1 MATGKPTQEQW
12 RPIPGYEGYYE
23 VSDHG
28 RVRSLDRT
36 IERSNGQEVRRKG
49 RVLRPGT
56 YVSGHKHVN
65 LHAPERKRKWRV
77 HHLVL
82 LAFVGPM
89 PEGME
94 VCHNNGNPADNRLE
108 NLRYDTHSS
117 NLLDRND
124 HGTCIYR
131 QRTHCPRGHKLEM
144 PNLVRVAWE
153 KRGHR
158 TCLACQRMSARVSKH
173 PELKGARHRISDE
186 HYAAIMG
193 DNVAF

>member
-1 MATGKPTQEQW
+1 MDTNKPTQEQW

-28 RVRSLDRT
+28 RVRSLDRYVN
-36 IERSNGQEVRRKG
+36 RFHGQQVLKRG
-49 RVLRPGT
+49 RVLKPGT
-56 YVSGHKHVN
+56 YVSGHKQVN
-65 LHAPERKRKWRV
+65 LHVPGHKRKWRV
-77 HHLVL
+77 HHLVM
-82 LAFVGPM
+82 LAFVGPR
-89 PEGME
+89 PDGLE

-117 NLLDRND
+117 NMLDRND

-144 PNLVRVAWE
+144 PNLVRSSWE

-158 TCLACQRMSARVSKH
+158 NCLACQRTSAWVSSH
-173 PELKGARHRISDE
+173 PEMKSRRQEIADDYYRT
-186 HYAAIMG
+186 IMR
-193 DNVAF
+193 